1 MARVPASVV
10 AAVVLTV
17 GLASCSSSSTKP
29 SAATA
34 STSTTGSTRT
44 TTAASTPTSRA
55 LSTSN
60 STTVAASPD
69 TATAAQA
76 ALTLAD
82 LPGFTAVPAPEPTA
96 AQVAQNRAFANC
108 VGADPELVDTK
119 IPPGEVE
126 RLFVDGNINIANTV
140 HLFAS
145 AADAAPRFDAYTRP
159 AAPACLE
166 SLFKSQL
173 TAGAAQ
179 QHVEIGAVTAVPLA
193 VTVHAAQSVAFRLT
207 APLSTPQAQLNE
219 YVDLVAVLQGR
230 TAVLLEASTSGQPYG
245 ASADAALVN
254 KVLGRLP
261 ST

>member
-1 MARVPASVV
+1 MARVPVCVV
-10 AAVVLTV
+10 AAVVLAV
-17 GLASCSSSSTKP
+17 GLASCSSSSATP
-29 SAATA
+29 SAAKS
-34 STSTTGSTRT
+34 STSTTTTGSTST
-44 TTAASTPTSRA
+44 GSTSTSGAATTSTTA
-55 LSTSN
+55 
-60 STTVAASPD
+60 VASPD
-69 TATAAQA
+69 TAIAARA

-82 LPGFTAVPAPEPTA
+82 LPGYTSVPAPEPTA

-126 RLFVDGNINIANTV
+126 RLFVDGNINVANTV

-159 AAPACLE
+159 ATPACLE

-219 YVDLVAVLQGR
+219 YVDLVAAMQGR
-230 TAVLLEASTSGQPYG
+230 TVVLVEASTSGQPYG